1 MSGPIPQTSESVGLQ
16 RGLDVHFWQVPAML
30 RAGLQ
35 GAGAGAHLVF
45 AQLGGEPLLL
55 EPE

>member
-1 MSGPIPQTSESVGLQ
+1 MSGPVPQTSESVGLE
-16 RGLDVHFWQVPAML
+16 RGLDVHFRQVPAML

-35 GAGAGAHLVF
+35 GAGARLVF
-45 AQLGGEPLLL
+45 AQLGGEPLPL

>member
-45 AQLGGEPLLL
+45 AQLGGEPLPL